1 MPSGD
6 IGQGGSIRCVR
17 QNHVK
22 SLRDPLTDCPHQEVS
37 TELVNATS
45 AVEADDAVT
54 TGKQDHQCAGFLSSE
69 EEHPLGPAG
78 DR

>member
-1 MPSGD
+1 MALAE
-6 IGQGGSIRCVR
+6 QGGFIRCVR
-17 QNHVK
+17 KNHVK
-22 SLRDPLTDCPHQEVS
+22 SLRDPLTDRPYQEVS
-37 TELVNATS
+37 AELMNAAS

-54 TGKQDHQCAGFLSSE
+54 TGKQDHECAGSLSSE